1 VTIENLKLGSVAG
14 LTRVLTSTGEET
26 GDRKDE
32 ILDTASRL
40 FADTGFRTSL
50 QDIADAC
57 GIRPGSL
64 YHHFDSKEDIVVE
77 LIQRYHA
84 ELDQL
89 ADRALAELK
98 GSDPSLELI
107 MALGTAIAR
116 TAERHSAA
124 VQFTFYEP
132 PAGSDDELVGL
143 ARRRPAAVVAA
154 MHETLRTAQRAGLI
168 RSGLDLALLAERMV
182 QAILSVGTGLFQGDP
197 IDRVA
202 YVLGDIFL
210 LGMAEHAPSNS
221 NLDRSDAMQGV
232 RHVIGT
238 WEADNGSS
246 DDRAALIRAAARA
259 EFGRRGYEVTTVRQ
273 IAARAGVSTG
283 AVYRVFGSK
292 EEMLVSIATSF
303 SEKVMRGWSAALTSQ
318 STAVEKI
325 DALIW
330 LQANVMEQF
339 LDEFK
344 MQLAWM
350 RQSPPE
356 TSIFGSA
363 FQSAVRG
370 LRSLLSDGVRNGD
383 LRRLNA
389 SWDVTSRCILALTWM
404 PENSA
409 QKVDKRAALTLARDT
424 LLRGAAK
431 R

>member
-1 VTIENLKLGSVAG
+1 MTIENLKLGSVAG

-64 YHHFDSKEDIVVE
+64 YHHFDSKEEIVVE
-77 LIQRYHA
+77 LIQRYHV

>member
-64 YHHFDSKEDIVVE
+64 YHHFDSKEEIVVE
-77 LIQRYHA
+77 LIQRYHV